1 MKRGDI
7 NFSYAESVVAAKWF
21 DNRRVTM
28 VGICL
33 EKCKKVSTV
42 TRRVKGQRAKYLSQ
56 DQGLSKITT
65 PVWVGVVLV
74 HDTQSNVSRSN
85 DARFMHKLYL
95 SLHAHKQTGGGIH
108 PITLKDSKI
117 LLSNSNRA

>member
-7 NFSYAESVVAAKWF
+7 NFSYAKSVVAAKWF

-42 TRRVKGQRAKYLSQ
+42 TRRVKGQSAKYLSQ

-74 HDTQSNVSRSN
+74 HDTQSNVSRYN
-85 DARFMHKLYL
+85 DTRFMHKLYL
-95 SLHAHKQTGGGIH
+95 SLHAHKQTGEGILSF
-108 PITLKDSKI
+108 TLKDSKI

>member
-7 NFSYAESVVAAKWF
+7 NFSYAKSVVAAKWF

-42 TRRVKGQRAKYLSQ
+42 TRRVRGQSAKYLSQ

-85 DARFMHKLYL
+85 DTRFMHKLYL
-95 SLHAHKQTGGGIH
+95 SLHAHKQTGEGI
-108 PITLKDSKI
+108 
-117 LLSNSNRA
+117 LSLH

>member
-7 NFSYAESVVAAKWF
+7 NFSYANNMVAAKWF

-28 VGICL
+28 FGICL

-42 TRRVKGQRAKYLSQ
+42 TCRVKGQSALSQ

-65 PVWVGVVLV
+65 PVWVAVVLV
-74 HDTQSNVSRSN
+74 HDTQSNNSRSN
-85 DARFMHKLYL
+85 DARFMHKL
-95 SLHAHKQTGGGIH
+95 
-108 PITLKDSKI
+108 
-117 LLSNSNRA
+117 

>member
-7 NFSYAESVVAAKWF
+7 NFSYANNVVAAKWF
-21 DNRRVTM
+21 DNHRVTM

-42 TRRVKGQRAKYLSQ
+42 TRRVKGQSAKYLSQ

-65 PVWVGVVLV
+65 PV
-74 HDTQSNVSRSN
+74 
-85 DARFMHKLYL
+85 
-95 SLHAHKQTGGGIH
+95 
-108 PITLKDSKI
+108 
-117 LLSNSNRA
+117 